1 MIDFGFWGGL
11 ISENI
16 ADLKRLKEAGAVGFK
31 AFMCDSDI
39 EEFRQVDDHTLL
51 KGMQIVAELGS
62 VLVLHS
68 ESDVITKQLAALYQS
83 QGRKTARDYAA
94 SRPVLSEIETVNRA
108 IAYAEITG
116 CKLHIVHVSSGKVLE
131 RIKMKPNKEVL
142 ILRFTVETCPH
153 YLCFTVD
160 DIERIGAV
168 AKCAPP
174 LRERENVESLWEALK
189 SGEIDMIGSDH
200 SPSPPAMKVASDNG
214 DFFSLWGGIS
224 GAQTTLN
231 VMLEEGDWRRG
242 IPLEVIVRVT
252 ATNPAKRFGLY
263 PRKGTIA
270 VGSDA
275 DLTLVDLQS
284 SFVLKETDL
293 LYRHQQSPYIG
304 KSFRGIV
311 THTILRGRVVF
322 QRGEIIDS
330 NISGQIV

>member
-1 MIDFGFWGGL
+1 
-11 ISENI
+11 
-16 ADLKRLKEAGAVGFK
+16 
-31 AFMCDSDI
+31 
-39 EEFRQVDDHTLL
+39 
-51 KGMQIVAELGS
+51 
-62 VLVLHS
+62 
-68 ESDVITKQLAALYQS
+68 
-83 QGRKTARDYAA
+83 
-94 SRPVLSEIETVNRA
+94 
-108 IAYAEITG
+108 
-116 CKLHIVHVSSGKVLE
+116 
-131 RIKMKPNKEVL
+131 
-142 ILRFTVETCPH
+142 
-153 YLCFTVD
+153 VD

-189 SGEIDMIGSDH
+189 SGEIDMISSDH

-231 VMLEEGDWRRG
+231 VMLEEGYWRRG

-322 QRGEIIDS
+322 QRGEIIDN